1 LPSPA
6 AIRKKEE
13 EGPLQETNGAMIIDS
28 VTLPFLGSRLGDQ
41 ACFEYLLQ
49 AVEEDRVC
57 LVIPRW
63 VVSRERLKEGDT
75 VQLNLPFEVDGRF
88 LGRGMVGKPEWRESL
103 QSQEC
108 SLRLEEEPQMPPG
121 FFFSLQG
128 SGGRIDLKGFS
139 PPEGLL
145 FQTVKDSILLK
156 RGILI
161 YLNHLIPYFSR
172 ISEFP
177 SEEYRQLRG
186 YLFEDIQ
193 ERIGQN
199 KARLEDLFQKLS
211 DVCCPQESIPDFIDL
226 EELRTAMESEI
237 HSALFEITFDNAL
250 ITENILAIKEQE
262 NRLYYSYN
270 TIVMLFIKYL

>member
-1 LPSPA
+1 MLEAS
-6 AIRKKEE
+6 
-13 EGPLQETNGAMIIDS
+13 GAMIIDS
-28 VTLPFLGSRLGDQ
+28 VSLPFLGSRLGDQ

-49 AVEEDRVC
+49 DIEGGRVS
-57 LVIPRW
+57 LLIPRW
-63 VVSRERLKEGDT
+63 VVNRERLKEGDT

-88 LGRGMVGKPEWRESL
+88 LGRGRVVKTGWNEGL

-108 SLRLEEEPQMPPG
+108 SLGLDEEPQMPPG
-121 FFFSLQG
+121 FRFSLRG
-128 SGGRIDLKGFS
+128 SGGRIDLKDFS
-139 PPEGLL
+139 PPEGILR
-145 FQTVKDSILLK
+145 QTLKDGILLK

-172 ISEFP
+172 ISELP
-177 SEEYRQLRG
+177 SEAYRQLRD
-186 YLFEDIQ
+186 YLFEDIRV
-193 ERIGQN
+193 RIGQN
-199 KARLEDLFQKLS
+199 KARLEELFQRLS
-211 DVCCPQESIPDFIDL
+211 NTCCPQESIPEFIDL

-250 ITENILAIKEQE
+250 ITEYILAIKELE

>member
-1 LPSPA
+1 
-6 AIRKKEE
+6 
-13 EGPLQETNGAMIIDS
+13 MIIDS
-28 VTLPFLGSRLGDQ
+28 VSLPFLGSRLGDQ

-49 AVEEDRVC
+49 EVDRDRV
-57 LVIPRW
+57 LLLIPRW
-63 VVSRERLKEGDT
+63 VVSRERLKEDDT
-75 VQLNLPFEVDGRF
+75 VQLNLPFVLDGRF
-88 LGRGMVGKPEWRESL
+88 FGQGRVDKTVWNEGL

-108 SLRLEEEPQMPPG
+108 SLALEVEPLMPPG

-128 SGGRIDLKGFS
+128 SEGRIDLKGFS

-145 FQTVKDSILLK
+145 RQTIKDSILLK

-186 YLFEDIQ
+186 YLFEDIRG
-193 ERIGQN
+193 RINQN
-199 KARLEDLFQKLS
+199 KARLEELFLRLS
-211 DVCCPQESIPDFIDL
+211 DACCPQESIPDFIDL
-226 EELRTAMESEI
+226 EELRIAMESEI

-250 ITENILAIKEQE
+250 ITEYILAIKELE

-270 TIVMLFIKYL
+270 TIVLLFIKYL